1 MKFAA
6 KILKVNEFTKFFDN
20 KITKITT
27 IMAKVFN
34 SNSSSSFR
42 VGRKVKKIV
51 SQIQSLI
58 EKHCDHCWYDGKWY
72 FQPNIAHVYE
82 TPCLS
87 ILYVK
92 DGVLFLYEDP
102 FGNRNGR
109 IFPYNGRLYSK
120 LRALQQLIWVSPAY
134 HTKKEA
140 PKWALKY
147 GRNYR

>member
-6 KILKVNEFTKFFDN
+6 KIQKVNEFTKFFDN

-58 EKHCDHCWYDGKWY
+58 EKHCDHCWYDGKWG
-72 FQPNIAHVYE
+72 FGNGPHVYE
-82 TPCLS
+82 TECRG
-87 ILYVK
+87 IYFEE
-92 DGVLFLYEDP
+92 DGVLFLFDDP
-102 FGNRNGR
+102 YGQRQGR
-109 IFPYNGRLYSK
+109 ILPYGPKLYSRLK
-120 LRALQQLIWVSPAY
+120 LLRQLIWVSPDY
-134 HTKKEA
+134 HTKKDA
-140 PKWALKY
+140 PAWALRW
-147 GRNYR
+147 GANYR